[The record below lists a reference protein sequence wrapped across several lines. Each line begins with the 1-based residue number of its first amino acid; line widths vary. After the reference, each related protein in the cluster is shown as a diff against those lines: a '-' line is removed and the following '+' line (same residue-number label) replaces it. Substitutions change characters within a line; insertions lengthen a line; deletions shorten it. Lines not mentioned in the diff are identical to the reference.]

1 MPKLIILSEIGPNT
15 VYDLYKTTVIGR
27 TDECDL
33 VLDDASVSRRHARL
47 DIDDSDNVSVSDLG
61 SANGVLIN
69 GREVEASPVGLNDE
83 IRVGRFTLV
92 VVASGETF
100 YKGRFV
106 AYLQEHGQTEIAEP
120 MSTHA
125 LSLGDME
132 KLVAERMVINN
143 GRVASSASNDAF
155 WFPEDRKITFGG
167 EGMIPVK
174 GFFTGGVVAEVAWNG
189 EAHILRNLSGRVKTL
204 VNKNKVSQHT
214 LSSGDVIRIGRSE
227 FKYEVLDGGL

>member
-1 MPKLIILSEIGPNT
+1 
-15 VYDLYKTTVIGR
+15 
-27 TDECDL
+27 

-47 DIDDSDNVSVSDLG
+47 DVDDSDNVTVSDLG

-69 GREVEASPVGLNDE
+69 GREVDSSVVGLNDE

-92 VVASGETF
+92 VVSSGETF

-132 KLVAERMVINN
+132 RLVSERMVINN
-143 GRVASSASNDAF
+143 GRVSSSTAENAF
-155 WFPEDRKITFGG
+155 WYPEDRKITFGG

-174 GFFTGGVVAEVAWNG
+174 GFFTGGVVAEVSWDG
-189 EAHILRNLSGRVKTL
+189 EAHVLPNLSTRVKTL
-204 VNKNKVSQHT
+204 VNKVKVSQHT
-214 LSSGDVIRIGRSE
+214 LTSGDVIRIGRSE
-227 FKYEVLDGGL
+227 FKYEVLDGGI